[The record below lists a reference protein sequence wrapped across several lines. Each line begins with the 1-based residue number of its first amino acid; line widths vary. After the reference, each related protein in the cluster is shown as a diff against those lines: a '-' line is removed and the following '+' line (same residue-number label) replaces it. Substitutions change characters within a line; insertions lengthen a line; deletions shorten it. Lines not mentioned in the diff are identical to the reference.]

1 MTARR
6 VASQTSKSPALSR
19 AASAS
24 KGRRHVPA
32 RTITLTDSC
41 VVPHTDEFGTWDL
54 GADGRV
60 TQWVTAKDTA
70 EWLGITTRRLRQ
82 LERLGMPARGFR
94 GSCRYPWP
102 HAGVWWCMWKVERA
116 HGHCVAHL
124 DIEDAFEE
132 YDKMNAVAEIEFE
145 YRMRRDPELR
155 ASFEKLL
162 EEDAAI
168 DREDARRI
176 RRRTAKTTQQT
187 QRTPSSPES

>member
-1 MTARR
+1 
-6 VASQTSKSPALSR
+6 
-19 AASAS
+19 
-24 KGRRHVPA
+24 
-32 RTITLTDSC
+32 
-41 VVPHTDEFGTWDL
+41 
-54 GADGRV
+54 
-60 TQWVTAKDTA
+60 
-70 EWLGITTRRLRQ
+70 
-82 LERLGMPARGFR
+82 
-94 GSCRYPWP
+94 
-102 HAGVWWCMWKVERA
+102 MWKVERA
-116 HGHCVAHL
+116 HGHCVAHS